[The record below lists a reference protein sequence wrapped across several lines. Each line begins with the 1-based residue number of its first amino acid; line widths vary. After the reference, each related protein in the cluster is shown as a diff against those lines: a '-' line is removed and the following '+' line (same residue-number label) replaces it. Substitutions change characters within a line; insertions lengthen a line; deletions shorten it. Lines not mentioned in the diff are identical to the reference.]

1 MHSLEKL
8 KENSVW
14 YDANLDSLLPKYRGR
29 YIAISGG
36 RVLGDYGDF
45 DEGVDA
51 TLAEGYAPGTFMVH
65 LCVPREEELPRVYL
79 SGCADFS
86 GVMDVISRGD
96 VLLTNKGTTEFAFR
110 IPSEGKSPL

>member
-14 YDANLDSLLPKYRGR
+14 YDANLDSLLPKCRGR

-79 SGCADFS
+79 S
-86 GVMDVISRGD
+86 
-96 VLLTNKGTTEFAFR
+96 TEFAFR

>member
-1 MHSLEKL
+1 M
-8 KENSVW
+8 
-14 YDANLDSLLPKYRGR
+14 
-29 YIAISGG
+29 
-36 RVLGDYGDF
+36 LGDYGDF

-79 SGCADFS
+79 SGRADFS
-86 GVMDVISRGD
+86 GGMDVISRGD
-96 VLLTNKGTTEFAFR
+96 LLLTNKGMTEFAFR

>member
-29 YIAISGG
+29 YIAISDG

-65 LCVPREEELPRVYL
+65 LCVPREEELPHVYL
-79 SGCADFS
+79 SGRADFS